1 MIYFAFNDLR
11 LSIDW
16 QIVSSHSNQN
26 NAQCQFTVR
35 QIINNNKNLDMKFS
49 EHDAQNR
56 KIGKS
61 NNYDKTKTGQTHIK
75 SNRHINST
83 FNIYV
88 LRLNV
93 TCIRAMIVIIR
104 STCIYTLTHILR
116 KVHDLRRRH
125 SILIS

>member
-35 QIINNNKNLDMKFS
+35 QIINNNKNLDIKS
-49 EHDAQNR
+49 SAHDAQNR

-75 SNRHINST
+75 SNRILT
-83 FNIYV
+83 
-88 LRLNV
+88 RL
-93 TCIRAMIVIIR
+93 
-104 STCIYTLTHILR
+104 
-116 KVHDLRRRH
+116 
-125 SILIS
+125 LISTSYD